1 MTSHPKKTRGNGRST
16 GWVTLL
22 LLLAVALPANVC
34 AQSDTNFRR
43 AARFQAA
50 YLRYLVEYTIW
61 NKQDFPAKG
70 DSMRM
75 AIYGEDPHGTVQAF
89 KIAISTLNLQAE
101 GRAIEITHFPQVQN
115 PSAISGKDLQPYN
128 LFFFLRSEKDRWLGM
143 LPFIFNRSALL
154 VSEIPGFAY
163 MGGEVEFSLTSGGY
177 GRLKMLVNLPI
188 LRERGLDLSSRLL
201 SLRNAVE
208 PVESQTAKEMLK
220 EFQDQK
226 KAQDPVK
233 PPAKLSPNGNLLD
246 SIRNRKT
253 SSSGSRG

>member
-1 MTSHPKKTRGNGRST
+1 MTRHPNKTRRAGVT
-16 GWVTLL
+16 AGWAALL
-22 LLLAVALPANVC
+22 LLLAMALPENLE
-34 AQSDTNFRR
+34 AQSDAHFRR

-50 YLRYLVEYTIW
+50 YLRYLIEYTIW
-61 NKQDFPAKG
+61 NKQDFPPKD

-89 KIAISTLNLQAE
+89 KFAISTLNLKAE
-101 GRAIEITHFPQVQN
+101 GRSIEITHFPQVQS
-115 PSAISGKDLQPYN
+115 PSAISDKDLQPYN
-128 LFFFLRSEKDRWLGM
+128 LFFFLRSEKDRWLGL

-226 KAQDPVK
+226 KAQAPDS
-233 PPAKLSPNGNLLD
+233 PPAKLSPNGNLPE
-246 SIRNRKT
+246 STRRRKT